1 MPTKVYRWNYR
12 EGTYELAAEWH
23 EDATVVGEGQLAQRL
38 RLAVE
43 VIEGRDKNPVDFYDD
58 IRRRLI
64 GSWDGSFY
72 RVEWE

>member
-1 MPTKVYRWNYR
+1 MPTKVYRWDY
-12 EGTYELAAEWH
+12 ESGQYELVAEWH
-23 EDATVVGEGQLAQRL
+23 EDATVLGEGQVAERL
-38 RLAVE
+38 RLAVQ
-43 VIEGRDKNPVDFYDD
+43 VIENRDKNPADFYDN